1 MNFEDLP
8 EEIITE
14 ADIVF
19 TRVMNCLVGSRI
31 DISVIALLFAMG
43 VLSMQN
49 ITKEDKEKLVEPI
62 KGVKDDS

>member
-1 MNFEDLP
+1 MNLDDIP

-19 TRVMNCLVGSRI
+19 TRLMSCLVGSRI
-31 DISVIALLFAMG
+31 DISVIALLFAVG
-43 VLSMQN
+43 ALSMQN

-62 KGVKDDS
+62 KGVNDDS